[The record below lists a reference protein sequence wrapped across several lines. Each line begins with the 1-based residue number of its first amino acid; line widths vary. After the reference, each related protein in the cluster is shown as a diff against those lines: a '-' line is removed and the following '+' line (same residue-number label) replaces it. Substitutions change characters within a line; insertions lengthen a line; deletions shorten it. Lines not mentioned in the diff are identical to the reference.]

1 MKECILA
8 LVVEMANDSGLV
20 DDEDTDD
27 DDIVLVGFGK
37 DDRLLP
43 AVAIVIAIIPAKR
56 NGATVAT

>member
-8 LVVEMANDSGLV
+8 LVVEIANESGLV
-20 DDEDTDD
+20 DTDD
-27 DDIVLVGFGK
+27 DDDDVVLVVFAK